1 MTKHCE
7 LQPGTSTAPLPMRYA
22 SMGYTFVG
30 STSSGYGSID
40 LLKFLNIDCT
50 VVRNIWKCMYTEK
63 KNVKWI
69 K

>member
-22 SMGYTFVG
+22 FMGYTFVG
-30 STSSGYGSID
+30 STSMRYSSIE
-40 LLKFLNIDCT
+40 LLKSLNIH
-50 VVRNIWKCMYTEK
+50 NWKCMYTEK
-63 KNVKWI
+63 KNGKWL